1 MEPPARSRLPRGF
14 LLVEAVLAAV
24 VIAVGLVFVTRGFSS
39 HVRALRA
46 AEEYDTLT
54 ALARGKLLEL
64 EASRMFEPDTSSD
77 ERAGVFE
84 APRAAYEW
92 RIVATLR
99 EEEDEHSPTSR
110 LELSVRRATPP
121 RHQVRLF
128 TVWPTDEVPPGWY

>member
-24 VIAVGLVFVTRGFSS
+24 VIAVGLVFVRRGFSS

-64 EASRMFEPDTSSD
+64 EASRIFEPDTSSA
-77 ERAGVFE
+77 EGAGVFE
-84 APRAAYEW
+84 APGAAYEW
-92 RIVATLR
+92 RVVATLR
-99 EEEDEHSPTSR
+99 EEDGQPPTSR

-128 TVWPTDEVPPGWY
+128 TVWPTDEVPPGWF